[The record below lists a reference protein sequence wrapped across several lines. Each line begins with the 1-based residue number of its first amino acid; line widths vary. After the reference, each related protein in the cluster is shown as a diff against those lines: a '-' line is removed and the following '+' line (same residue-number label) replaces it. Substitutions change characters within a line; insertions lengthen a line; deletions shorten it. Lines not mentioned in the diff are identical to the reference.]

1 MPSRMPSR
9 HRRWPRWLLIAT
21 LAWPL
26 HAIAWDYTPGAIPGL
41 VSLLGFLTVQTQAI
55 DRAIQR
61 FPAQREELIR
71 ARTQF
76 DNAFPQA
83 LARTRR
89 LIAGLPLTDD
99 ERQLLI
105 ERVLDAHQ
113 PSVATATQ
121 NEQTAH
127 ALAERVSVR
136 AQGNQDRVNLQML
149 LAVVY
154 DDRPSDEL
162 ASRFTQNITFTDW
175 PNARGTS
182 LTMHLPFSWER
193 VPPISPRRPDPAR
206 VAIGAW
212 ANQGGAGLSRIELVI
227 RPTEGEPETVPGGNH
242 EPRWLRDAVRQAVA
256 LPCRLLGWGPQ
267 SFGGR
272 AGAWASYIVE
282 APGPRVP
289 RLTGSTLVGR
299 VFVVPTDGAL
309 VMLHMQSPATS
320 PEQASAV
327 RQRYEPLWNA
337 VATTLTV
344 TGAKPAAHEASAR

>member
-1 MPSRMPSR
+1 MPSRMPLR
-9 HRRWPRWLLIAT
+9 RRRWPCWLLTAA

-26 HAIAWDYTPGAIPGL
+26 PTLAWDYTPGAIPGL
-41 VSLLGFLTVQTQAI
+41 ISLLGFLTVQSQAI

-76 DNAFPQA
+76 DNTFPQA
-83 LARTRR
+83 LPRTRR

-113 PSVATATQ
+113 PSVVTATQ
-121 NEQTAH
+121 SEQTAH
-127 ALAERVSVR
+127 ALAQRVNER
-136 AQGNQDRVNLQML
+136 ALGAQDRVTLQML

-154 DDRPSDEL
+154 DDRPGDEL
-162 ASRFTQNITFTDW
+162 TSHFIQGVTLTDW
-175 PNARGTS
+175 PNAHGVS
-182 LTMHLPFSWER
+182 LGLHLPFSWER

-212 ANQGGAGLSRIELVI
+212 ANQGGAGLSRIELVV
-227 RPTEGEPETVPGGNH
+227 RPTEGEPETMADSR
-242 EPRWLRDAVRQAVA
+242 EPRWLREAVRQAVA
-256 LPCRLLGWGPQ
+256 LPCRQIDWGPQ

-272 AGAWASYIVE
+272 PGAWASYIAE
-282 APGPRVP
+282 APGPRLP
-289 RLTGSTLVGR
+289 RMAGGTLVGR
-299 VFVVPTDGAL
+299 VFVLPTEGAL

-320 PEQASAV
+320 PEQAGTV

-337 VATTLTV
+337 VATTLAV
-344 TGAKPAAHEASAR
+344 TGAKPGPHPAETR

>member
-1 MPSRMPSR
+1 M
-9 HRRWPRWLLIAT
+9 
-21 LAWPL
+21 
-26 HAIAWDYTPGAIPGL
+26 DYTPGAIPGL

-227 RPTEGEPETVPGGNH
+227 RP
-242 EPRWLRDAVRQAVA
+242 PRASPRRCPAATTSRAGCA
-256 LPCRLLGWGPQ
+256 TPCARRWRCPAGC
-267 SFGGR
+267 SAGGR
-272 AGAWASYIVE
+272 SRSAAVP
-282 APGPRVP
+282 APGPAISSR
-289 RLTGSTLVGR
+289 RLGR
-299 VFVVPTDGAL
+299 ACR
-309 VMLHMQSPATS
+309 A
-320 PEQASAV
+320 
-327 RQRYEPLWNA
+327 
-337 VATTLTV
+337 
-344 TGAKPAAHEASAR
+344 

>member
-9 HRRWPRWLLIAT
+9 RRRWPRWLLTAA

-26 HAIAWDYTPGAIPGL
+26 QALAWDYTPGAIPGL
-41 VSLLGFLTVQTQAI
+41 ISLLGFLTVQTQAI

-61 FPAQREELIR
+61 FPALREELIR

-89 LIAGLPLTDD
+89 LVAGLPLTDD

-121 NEQTAH
+121 TEQTAH
-127 ALAERVSVR
+127 ALAQRVNAR
-136 AQGNQDRVNLQML
+136 AQGSQDRVNLQTL

-154 DDRPSDEL
+154 DDRPGDEL
-162 ASRFTQNITFTDW
+162 ASRFIQGVTLTDW
-175 PNARGTS
+175 PNARGAS
-182 LTMHLPFSWER
+182 LMLRLPFSWER
-193 VPPISPRRPDPAR
+193 VPPISPRRPDPSR

-212 ANQGGAGLSRIELVI
+212 ANQGGAGLSRIELVV
-227 RPTEGEPETVPGGNH
+227 RTTEGEPETVPDNR
-242 EPRWLRDAVRQAVA
+242 EPRWLRETVRQAVA
-256 LPCRLLGWGPQ
+256 LPCRLIGWGTQ

-272 AGAWASYIVE
+272 PGIWASYIGE

-289 RLTGSTLVGR
+289 RTTGGTLVGR
-299 VFVVPTDGAL
+299 VFVLPTDGAM
-309 VMLHMQSPATS
+309 VMLHMQSPAAS
-320 PEQASAV
+320 PEQASTV

-337 VATTLTV
+337 VAATLAV
-344 TGAKPAAHEASAR
+344 THAKPGTHEAPAQ